1 MRCLFQPRFHARIPA
16 GSTSQPPPNKMRRL
30 LLKKL
35 CLHTWPPAQLPKDPD
50 SAGGAC
56 MDCARVRPSVRCY
69 TSGGLRI
76 VTSGL
81 LLTCC
86 GEFGVDF
93 RCNGKAVSSPPLDDV
108 VWRRVGSG
116 VVLVDRGLVVFW
128 WRTRPMCTRTSF
140 LEFRFLRQNVP
151 ESTRVK
157 NRQLWFLLLKGGTAK
172 ENRRDNILGYTT

>member
-1 MRCLFQPRFHARIPA
+1 MGHGTRHASRFPTKKVMLAYMSGFLRRNFQRTRIAPEA
-16 GSTSQPPPNKMRRL
+16 HVRI
-30 LLKKL
+30 
-35 CLHTWPPAQLPKDPD
+35 
-50 SAGGAC
+50 
-56 MDCARVRPSVRCY
+56 ARVRPSVRCY

-93 RCNGKAVSSPPLDDV
+93 RCNGKAVSSPPLDDM

-116 VVLVDRGLVVFW
+116 GVLVDRGLVVFW
-128 WRTRPMCTRTSF
+128 LRKRPMCTRTSF
-140 LEFRFLRQNVP
+140 LEFRFLRENVP

-157 NRQLWFLLLKGGTAK
+157 NRRLWFFLRKGGTTM
-172 ENRRDNILGYTT
+172 ENRIDKV

>member
-1 MRCLFQPRFHARIPA
+1 MRRLFQP
-16 GSTSQPPPNKMRRL
+16 KRL
-30 LLKKL
+30 
-35 CLHTWPPAQLPKDPD
+35 CSHTWPPAQLPKDPD
-50 SAGGAC
+50 CAGGAC

-86 GEFGVDF
+86 REFGVDF
-93 RCNGKAVSSPPLDDV
+93 RCNGKAVSSPPLDDM

-140 LEFRFLRQNVP
+140 LEFRFLRENVP

-157 NRQLWFLLLKGGTAK
+157 NRQLWFLLRKGGTAK